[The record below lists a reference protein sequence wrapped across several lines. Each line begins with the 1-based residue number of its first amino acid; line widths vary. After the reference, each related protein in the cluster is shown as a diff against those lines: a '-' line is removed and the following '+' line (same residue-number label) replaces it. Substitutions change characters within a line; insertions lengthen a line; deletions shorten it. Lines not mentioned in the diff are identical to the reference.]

1 MSLEQNTKSGNIPL
15 NPFGTN
21 NGLLSAVDKTM
32 QTSNEIS
39 SAHFKGD
46 IHLKIKNR
54 NAKKFTTYV
63 EGLGDSEYNLDKL
76 AATWRKKYCCSAS
89 NDNGTIKLAG
99 DRRESVLEY
108 LVEQK
113 MVRKEQVKVHGY

>member
-1 MSLEQNTKSGNIPL
+1 MSLEQNTNTGNIPF

-21 NGLLSAVDKTM
+21 NGLLSTVVKTDK
-32 QTSNEIS
+32 TSNEVS
-39 SAHFKGD
+39 SANFKGD

-63 EGLGDSEYNLDKL
+63 EGLADSEHDLDKL
-76 AATWRKKYCCSAS
+76 AAKWRKKFCCSAS

-99 DRRESVLEY
+99 DRRESVLDY

-113 MVRKEQVKVHGY
+113 MVRKEQIKIHGY